1 MSSRRYTLRQ
11 RLLYAFENTLS
22 HGTIAMIGWLACFSF
37 LIILTASLVLKCI
50 HLGFGDHNTF
60 MEEFWRT
67 TRSALEISTLDERP
81 GEEPAEVYWH
91 FRIVAMLV
99 LLAGITIV
107 STLVGI
113 LTNSL
118 KSKLEELQRGRSQVI
133 EERHTLILGW
143 SPKIHDIISELLV
156 ANENQNSAAIVILAD
171 REKLDM
177 DAELAM
183 RFPKRG
189 RTRIVCR
196 SGSPMDLDVLRIVNP
211 RGAKSIIILSTESPH
226 PDIAVIKTALAVTHS
241 PDRNRSDRMHI
252 VAEIRESE
260 NLEAARLVGGGDISI
275 LDTSDLVSKVTA
287 QTCRQSGL
295 SVVYTELFDFK
306 GSEIY
311 TKRISDTSNQEL
323 RALVGR
329 TYRECLHAF
338 DSSCLIGVISS
349 GKILLNPPMDRLMG
363 MDDEIIVISED
374 DDTVKLDG
382 MPHAPRENILVS
394 PNRESAKP
402 ERILM
407 LGWNQHSLQIISELD
422 HYVPKGSE
430 LMVASEDSMNPWSWE
445 PSRDNN
451 EGSLTRR
458 LKLLEGNLQKLAL
471 SSRVI
476 NTTKLQALKELDPDS
491 YDSIIL
497 LCNPEIDAAASNAR
511 MIVTLLHLRS
521 FRGRSGGGL
530 KIVSELRDVRD
541 EPLAHVARPDDFI
554 VSDRIV
560 AMVLAQIS
568 ENRNLSGIFDELFS
582 RRGSEIYLNPASD
595 YVQTGVEMDFHDVVH
610 AAASRGETAIGYKK
624 TDAIFDAGRQ
634 FGVHCNPDKSAKVTF
649 SDADSIIVLGERQHG
664 I

>member
-1 MSSRRYTLRQ
+1 
-11 RLLYAFENTLS
+11 
-22 HGTIAMIGWLACFSF
+22 MIGWLACFSF
-37 LIILTASLVLKCI
+37 LIILASSLLLKCI

-67 TRSALEISTLDERP
+67 MRSALEISTLDERP
-81 GEEPAEVYWH
+81 GEEPSEVYWH
-91 FRIVAMLV
+91 FRLVAMFI

-133 EERHTLILGW
+133 EQRHSLILGW
-143 SPKIHDIISELLV
+143 SPKIHDIIAELLI
-156 ANENQNSAAIVILAD
+156 ANENQRSAAIVILAE

-211 RGAKSIIILSTESPH
+211 GEAKSIIILSPEGPH

-241 PDRNRSDRMHI
+241 PRRNTSVRMHI
-252 VAEIRESE
+252 VAEIQESE
-260 NLEAARLVGGGDISI
+260 NLEAAGLVGGGDISI
-275 LDTSDLVSKVTA
+275 LDTGDLVSKVTA

-295 SVVYTELFDFK
+295 SVIYSEIFDFK

-311 TKRISDTSNQEL
+311 TKALSDPENAQL
-323 RALVGR
+323 RRLVGK
-329 TYRECLHAF
+329 TYRECLHLF
-338 DSSCLIGVISS
+338 DSSSLIGLISA
-349 GKILLNPPMDRLMG
+349 GNILLNPPMNTILRES
-363 MDDEIIVISED
+363 DEIIVISED

-382 MPHAPRENILVS
+382 KDQPIHEELLVKTSRE
-394 PNRESAKP
+394 EAKP

-422 HYVPKGSE
+422 HYVPAGSE
-430 LMVASEDSMNPWSWE
+430 LMVASEDSMNVWSLD
-445 PSRDNN
+445 SSQVNS
-451 EGSLTRR
+451 EGSLSRR
-458 LKLLEGNLQKLAL
+458 LKPLEGNLQKLVL

-476 NTTKLQALKELDPDS
+476 DTTKLQSLKELDPAS

-497 LCNPEIDAAASNAR
+497 LCNPMIDASASNAR
-511 MIVTLLHLRS
+511 TIVTLLHLRS
-521 FRGRSGGGL
+521 FQGRGGCGL

-568 ENRNLSGIFDELFS
+568 ENRNLEGIFKELFS
-582 RRGSEIYLNPASD
+582 RRGSEIYLNPAGD
-595 YVQTGVEMDFHDVVH
+595 YVQSGIEMDFHDVVH
-610 AAASRGETAIGYKK
+610 AAARRGESAIGFRKANASTDDK
-624 TDAIFDAGRQ
+624 TQ
-634 FGVHCNPDKSAKVTF
+634 FGVRCNPLKSAKVTF
-649 SDADSIIVLGERQHG
+649 SPADSIIVLAERQHG